1 MPPFAVG
8 IMLAA
13 GVGAWVYA
21 KINRSTG
28 GDMKSSLIVAV
39 IAGIFSFVI
48 IVMALSFID
57 NK

>member
-1 MPPFAVG
+1 MPPVVVG

-28 GDMKSSLIVAV
+28 GNMKSSLIVSV

-48 IVMALSFID
+48 IVMALGYID